1 MKMTRALLGTALT
14 VLICSPLA
22 GQEPTGGAAP
32 MQGMMQGTMMPCMQP
47 AGDGAGAGM
56 PGMPT
61 QGMSG
66 THGQPMQQGPGMQG
80 MQGMQGMHMSG
91 AANMQEMA
99 CDCPMCA
106 GQHALAGLLGR
117 PAGNLG
123 LTEAQ
128 TAELSAITARAR
140 EEARAILTPEQRS
153 ALDAQAAN
161 PTGMCMWM
169 HGGAPAG
176 AHPQP

>member
-1 MKMTRALLGTALT
+1 MKMTRALLGTVLT
-14 VLICSPLA
+14 VLICSPVA
-22 GQEPTGGAAP
+22 GQEPTGGAATV
-32 MQGMMQGTMMPCMQP
+32 QGMMQDTMMPCMQP

-56 PGMPT
+56 PRTPMP
-61 QGMSG
+61 GMSG
-66 THGQPMQQGPGMQG
+66 MQGQPLQQGPGMQG
-80 MQGMQGMHMSG
+80 MHMGG
-91 AANMQEMA
+91 AADMQEMA

-123 LTEAQ
+123 LTESQ

-153 ALDAQAAN
+153 SLDAQAAN
-161 PTGMCMWM
+161 PTGMCMGM
-169 HGGAPAG
+169 HGGAPAD
-176 AHPQP
+176 AHPQN